1 MRKICLIIAA
11 GIALGTAPV
20 LAAEPVER
28 VVVIENHRFQP
39 AEVKVPAHQPVRL
52 VIDNRDP
59 TPEEFESRDL
69 RLEKIVAGNSRATL
83 RVGPLEAGEYRFVGE
98 FNEDTAQG
106 KLVVE

>member
-1 MRKICLIIAA
+1 
-11 GIALGTAPV
+11 
-20 LAAEPVER
+20 
-28 VVVIENHRFQP
+28 
-39 AEVKVPAHQPVRL
+39 VRL

-59 TPEEFESRDL
+59 TPEEFESHDL

>member
-1 MRKICLIIAA
+1 MRKMSLMVAA
-11 GIALGTAPV
+11 VLALGTAQV

-39 AEVKVPAHQPVRL
+39 AEVKVPAQQPVRL

-59 TPEEFESRDL
+59 TPEEFESHDL
-69 RLEKIVAGNSRATL
+69 RLEKIVAGHSQATL
-83 RVGPLEAGEYRFVGE
+83 RVEPLEAGEYRFVGE